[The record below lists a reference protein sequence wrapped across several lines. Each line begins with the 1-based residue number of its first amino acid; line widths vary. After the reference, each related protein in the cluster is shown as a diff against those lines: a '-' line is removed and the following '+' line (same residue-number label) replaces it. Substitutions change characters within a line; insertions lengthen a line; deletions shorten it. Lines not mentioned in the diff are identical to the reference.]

1 MIKSARETVY
11 DQLKNTNITDEGLLS
26 PLARAEELIKSRPLT
41 YQSAELHDVVSLTLN
56 HLFI

>member
-1 MIKSARETVY
+1 MITSARETVY

-26 PLARAEELIKSRPLT
+26 PLARAEGLIKFRPLT

-56 HLFI
+56 HLFV